1 MPGVLNLVPLL
12 GFQRLVVEF
21 PDLTG
26 RLERAV
32 EFPVLVPDVDAV
44 VAGVNVVLHR
54 VRLVLAR
61 AQPSSEGN
69 AMRATVKVTE
79 ADSPVWTQVGELSPP
94 GAVQR
99 VTDLPR
105 DEPRS
110 PALQLNPELVM
121 WAERSATVDLQL
133 LLKVKPMNG
142 WLSCRVEMFDIVT
155 IKSKR

>member
-1 MPGVLNLVPLL
+1 MPGVLDLVPLL

-21 PDLTG
+21 PDLAG

-44 VAGVNVVLHR
+44 VAGVDVVFHR

-61 AQPSSEGN
+61 AQPRGEGH
-69 AMRATVKVTE
+69 AVRAAVKVTE
-79 ADSPVWTQVGELSPP
+79 ADVPVWAQVGILSPP

-105 DEPRS
+105 HQPRS
-110 PALQLNPELVM
+110 PALQLNPELVVR
-121 WAERSATVDLQL
+121 AERSATVDLQL

-142 WLSCRVEMFDIVT
+142 WFSCRKEVFDIVT
-155 IKSKR
+155 IN

>member
-1 MPGVLNLVPLL
+1 M
-12 GFQRLVVEF
+12 
-21 PDLTG
+21 
-26 RLERAV
+26 
-32 EFPVLVPDVDAV
+32 
-44 VAGVNVVLHR
+44 NVVLHR

-61 AQPSSEGN
+61 AQPRSEGN
-69 AMRATVKVTE
+69 AIRATVKVTE
-79 ADSPVWTQVGELSPP
+79 ADCPVWAQVGVLSPP

-105 DEPRS
+105 NEPRS

-142 WLSCRVEMFDIVT
+142 WLSCRVEVFDIVT
-155 IKSKR
+155 IKSKRWGPFTASENAKFSLIFFAFAPLLLGVNRP

>member
-12 GFQRLVVEF
+12 GFQSLVVEF
-21 PDLTG
+21 PDLAG

-44 VAGVNVVLHR
+44 VAGVDVVLHR

-61 AQPSSEGN
+61 AQPRSEGN

-79 ADSPVWTQVGELSPP
+79 ADSPVWAQVGVLSPP

-110 PALQLNPELVM
+110 PSPS
-121 WAERSATVDLQL
+121 AE
-133 LLKVKPMNG
+133 P
-142 WLSCRVEMFDIVT
+142 
-155 IKSKR
+155 

>member
-1 MPGVLNLVPLL
+1 
-12 GFQRLVVEF
+12 
-21 PDLTG
+21 
-26 RLERAV
+26 
-32 EFPVLVPDVDAV
+32 
-44 VAGVNVVLHR
+44 
-54 VRLVLAR
+54 
-61 AQPSSEGN
+61 
-69 AMRATVKVTE
+69 MRATVKVTE
-79 ADSPVWTQVGELSPP
+79 ADTPVWAQVGVLSPP

-110 PALQLNPELVM
+110 PSLQLNPELVM

-142 WLSCRVEMFDIVT
+142 WLSCQVDVFDIVT